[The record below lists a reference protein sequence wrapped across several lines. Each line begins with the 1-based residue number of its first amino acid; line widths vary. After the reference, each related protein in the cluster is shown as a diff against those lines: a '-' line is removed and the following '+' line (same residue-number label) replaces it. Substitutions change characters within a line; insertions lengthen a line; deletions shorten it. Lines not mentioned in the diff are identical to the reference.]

1 MTTALVVT
9 CVTPTANQQYAL
21 QESHSKVALKA
32 PSPRVLC
39 APCPPLGSLDLLL
52 NRSPSMPIEQALLV
66 LGLSLLI
73 SLASE
78 FISWLL
84 VYRTSSYLRIRDELD
99 RNSRRLEQF
108 KQGGNK
114 KDNEKK
120 GKKLEESVKNSARDY
135 QQVKMKA
142 NMVTGAVN
150 LLVLNRLL
158 AAFEGTP
165 GGCPLHPTSSTH
177 THFVCLSVYMCPL
190 GSCHC
195 RG

>member
-1 MTTALVVT
+1 MYTSNRPQTMADGEATAHVKGKGT
-9 CVTPTANQQYAL
+9 DNCNCY
-21 QESHSKVALKA
+21 
-32 PSPRVLC
+32 
-39 APCPPLGSLDLLL
+39 LL
-52 NRSPSMPIEQALLV
+52 NNDSTTTQNPVGLRLSRLTPHVPVFCASRVTTLSDQSPMPIEQALLV
-66 LGLSLLI
+66 VGLSLII

-84 VYRTSSYLRIRDELD
+84 VYRTSNYLRVRDELD
-99 RNSRRLEQF
+99 RNSKRLEQF

-135 QQVKMKA
+135 QAVKMKA

-165 GGCPLHPTSSTH
+165 GGCPLHPASQ
-177 THFVCLSVYMCPL
+177 
-190 GSCHC
+190 
-195 RG
+195 